1 MEAGRENGRRV
12 FRVNKKN
19 GERGERGGGDSRG
32 WRSRKK
38 DMDEKLEE
46 DHEER
51 LISNRPW
58 EHI

>member
-1 MEAGRENGRRV
+1 M
-12 FRVNKKN
+12 NKKN